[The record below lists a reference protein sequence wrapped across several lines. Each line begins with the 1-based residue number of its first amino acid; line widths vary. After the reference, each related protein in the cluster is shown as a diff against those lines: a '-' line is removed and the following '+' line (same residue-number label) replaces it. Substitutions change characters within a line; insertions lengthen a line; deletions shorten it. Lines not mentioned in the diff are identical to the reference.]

1 MDNLSEAER
10 KRGQLIEQIQ
20 SLYKN
25 GTSIREITRI
35 TGKDRKTVRKY
46 LHGDPDLLCR
56 SNVRSSLDRYT
67 DFIIKSIQS
76 GLTQSTIA
84 KKTGGAWICRNFYKC
99 QIIYHQSSCRKRSE
113 DQKVQQWFRPI

>member
-46 LHGDPDLLCR
+46 PPGDPDLLCT

-67 DFIIKSIQS
+67 DFIINSIQS

-84 KKTGGAWICRNFYKC
+84 KNLA
-99 QIIYHQSSCRKRSE
+99 
-113 DQKVQQWFRPI
+113 DM